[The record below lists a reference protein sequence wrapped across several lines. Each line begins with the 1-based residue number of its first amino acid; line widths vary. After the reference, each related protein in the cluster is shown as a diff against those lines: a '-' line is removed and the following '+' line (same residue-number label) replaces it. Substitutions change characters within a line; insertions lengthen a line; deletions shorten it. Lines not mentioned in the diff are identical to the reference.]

1 MQPLVRSRLWVG
13 RSLTGLALLFLASDA
28 VAKLAA
34 VPQVISG
41 TVNLGYPPD
50 AVRTL
55 GVLELLCVLLCA
67 IPRTSV
73 LGAVLLTGFLGGA
86 VATHLRLE
94 HPLLTHTL
102 FPTYVAALVW
112 GGLILRDRRLRALL
126 PHRATETP

>member
-1 MQPLVRSRLWVG
+1 MRTG
-13 RSLTGLALLFLASDA
+13 RVLMVLALSFLALDA
-28 VAKLAA
+28 VAKLL
-34 VPQVISG
+34 QVAQVVSG
-41 TVNLGYPPD
+41 TVALGYPSGS
-50 AVRTL
+50 VRTL

-112 GGLILRDRRLRALL
+112 GGLFLRDRRLRALL